1 MKKIVFVLSISIS
14 FLSATSIEELVNS
27 SFSNNYD
34 LKALEKSIE
43 VANHQ
48 IKLAKNWQN
57 PMLELKTNMI
67 MLNKNK
73 LNNQKE
79 YGIEISQVVP
89 IGNRLKI
96 EENIAK
102 KDKNIQEISLEDKK
116 LELKSKIYSYSYN
129 ILILENRLKLLE
141 EYKKNQNR
149 LEELYLKLYK
159 YEQADFSEILNTQ
172 ISKYDIDI
180 QINELRTTIENLYLN
195 LEIITYIKTHSISS
209 NLEFKDID
217 KKNIEDSFINHPQIK
232 LLELENQKYKEY
244 AKLEEAKKFSQI
256 TLMVEYMQNSEQDY
270 ANFSIGIPL
279 SIYKTE
285 NINKLKANL
294 NANETTNRKDSQIH
308 NLKLQTKIYL
318 NNLEKSTQNFKLI
331 QERIIPLKQELQKIL
346 ENSTIFEKVNFK
358 QSIANLN
365 ELINYEIKANEELSK
380 YFENYSELIY
390 YSNKGIL

>member
-27 SFSNNYD
+27 SFLNNYD
-34 LKALEKSIE
+34 LRALEKSIE

-89 IGNRLKI
+89 IGNRLEI

-102 KDKNIQEISLEDKK
+102 KDKNIQEMSLEDKK

-159 YEQADFSEILNTQ
+159 YEQADFNEILNTQ

-195 LEIITYIKTHSISS
+195 LEIITYIKIHNISN
-209 NLEFKDID
+209 NLEFKNID

-294 NANETTNRKDSQIH
+294 NANETTNKKDSQIH

-331 QERIIPLKQELQKIL
+331 QERIIPLKQKLQKIL

-358 QSIANLN
+358 QNIANLN
-365 ELINYEIKANEELSK
+365 ELINYEIKANEELGK

>member
-89 IGNRLKI
+89 IGNRLEI

-195 LEIITYIKTHSISS
+195 LEIITYIKTHNISS

>member
-102 KDKNIQEISLEDKK
+102 KDKNIQAISLEDKK

-141 EYKKNQNR
+141 EYKKNQTR

-180 QINELRTTIENLYLN
+180 QINELKTTIENLYLN
-195 LEIITYIKTHSISS
+195 LEIITYIKTHNISS
-209 NLEFKDID
+209 NLGFKDID

-279 SIYKTE
+279 PLYKTE

>member
-1 MKKIVFVLSISIS
+1 MKKLVFVLSISIS
-14 FLSATSIEELVNS
+14 FLSATSIEELVNN

-43 VANHQ
+43 VANYQ

-73 LNNQKE
+73 LNSQKE
-79 YGIEISQVVP
+79 YAIEISQVVP
-89 IGNRLKI
+89 IGNRLEI

-102 KDKNIQEISLEDKK
+102 KDTNIQKISLEDKK

-159 YEQADFSEILNTQ
+159 YEEADFSEILNTQ

-180 QINELRTTIENLYLN
+180 QINELKTTIENLYLN
-195 LEIITYIKTHSISS
+195 LEIITYVKTDNISS

-217 KKNIEDSFINHPQIK
+217 KKNIDDNFINHPQIK

-279 SIYKTE
+279 PLYKTE

-294 NANETTNRKDSQIH
+294 NANEINNRKDSQIH
-308 NLKLQTKIYL
+308 NLQLQTKIYL
-318 NNLEKSTQNFKLI
+318 NNLEKSIQNFKLI
-331 QERIIPLKQELQKIL
+331 QERIIPLKRELQKIL

-358 QSIANLN
+358 QNIANLN
-365 ELINYEIKANEELSK
+365 ELINYEIKANEELAK
-380 YFENYSELIY
+380 YFENYTQLIY
-390 YSNKGIL
+390 YSNKGTL

>member
-1 MKKIVFVLSISIS
+1 MKKIVFVLSISIG

-180 QINELRTTIENLYLN
+180 QINELRTIIENLYLN
-195 LEIITYIKTHSISS
+195 LEIITYIKTHNISS
-209 NLEFKDID
+209 NLEFKNID